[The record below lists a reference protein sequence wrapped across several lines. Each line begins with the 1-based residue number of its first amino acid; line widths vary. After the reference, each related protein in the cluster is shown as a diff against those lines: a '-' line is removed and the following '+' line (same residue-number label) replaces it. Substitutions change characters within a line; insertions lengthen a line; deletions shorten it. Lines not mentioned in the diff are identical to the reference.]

1 MTVKKLFKTE
11 NLPRFT
17 LAAGVLGLLLRV
29 MLYIIGTDEKGL
41 FITGHPAAVL
51 TWLLVAITLV
61 AIGVYVMPLKQT
73 PVYKKMFPAAKLP
86 FIGCIVAGV
95 GILAVDLFEF
105 LGQAD
110 PVTTICLIVGIVAA
124 GCLLYTGYC
133 RYLGIHPG
141 FLFRA
146 MVTVY
151 FIVHLVSQYRMWSA
165 EPELQAYFFQMM
177 ASIFLML
184 SAYFRATLD
193 AGIGNRRKYVFAN
206 QGAVFFCCLA
216 CVGESGL
223 FYLTMGFWM
232 FTECCSLKRIRR
244 VQAKNVAMYLPVP
257 VRYCISTLES
267 AGYEAY
273 VVGGCVRDALLGLT
287 PKDYDLCTSAKPNV
301 VADLFADHKL
311 VRSGEKHGTI
321 GVIIDKKV
329 YEITTFRTEGGY
341 ADSRHP
347 DWVCF
352 VSDIK
357 EDLARRDFTV
367 NAIAYSQKT
376 GFVDPWG
383 GQEDLRNKVL
393 RAVGEPSK
401 RFGEDPLRI
410 LRGMRFATRFRLQVE
425 EQTLLSMRNL
435 VPLMDT
441 LAKERVYDELC
452 KILPLVHAEDVLQYA
467 PILTQVIPELG
478 ACVNFDQRS
487 PHHAYD
493 LFTHIAHVTGNVTD
507 ELPLRWA
514 ALLHDI
520 GKPDTF
526 TQDETGRGHFHG
538 HAEVSADKAEEILFR
553 LKAPTA
559 LREQVALLIRHHMTA
574 FEPSKKVLR
583 RRITRFGMEN
593 CKLLLNLQRSDDAS
607 KGTPANNDF
616 FNEIE
621 DLLAEIEKE
630 NTCLTTRDLAINGK
644 DLLDLG
650 FTPGPQIGKAL
661 TALLECVQDEILT
674 NTKEDLLPA
683 AKRLKE

>member
-1 MTVKKLFKTE
+1 MKKLFKSE

-17 LAAGVLGLLLRV
+17 LIAGSLGLLLRV
-29 MLYIIGTDEKGL
+29 LLYLTGIDEKGL
-41 FITGHPAAVL
+41 FASGHPAAIL
-51 TWLLVAITLV
+51 TLILSVISV
-61 AIGVYVMPLKQT
+61 IAIGIYVLPLKQT

-86 FIGCIVAGV
+86 FIGSIVAATGMLGV
-95 GILAVDLFEF
+95 NLYEL

-110 PVTTICLIVGIVAA
+110 PITTICLVLGILSA

-133 RYLGIHPG
+133 RLLGIHPG
-141 FLFRA
+141 FLLRA
-146 MVTVY
+146 LVTVY
-151 FIVHLVSQYRMWSA
+151 FVVHLVSQYRMWSA
-165 EPELQAYFFQMM
+165 EPELQKYFFQMM

-184 SAYFRATLD
+184 SIYFRSTLD
-193 AGIGNRRKYVFAN
+193 AGTGSRRKYAFAN
-206 QGAVFFCCLA
+206 QCALFFCFLA

-244 VQAKNVAMYLPVP
+244 VQSKNVAMYLPVS

-287 PKDYDLCTSAKPNV
+287 PKDYDLCTNAKPDV
-301 VADLFADHKL
+301 VADLFSDHKL

-321 GVIIDKKV
+321 GVVIDKKL

-357 EDLARRDFTV
+357 EDLARRDFTI

-383 GQEDLRNKVL
+383 GQDDLKNKVL
-393 RAVGEPSK
+393 RAVGEPSV

-425 EQTLLSMRNL
+425 EQTLLAMKNL

-441 LAKERVYDELC
+441 LARERVFDELC
-452 KILPLVHAEDVLQYA
+452 KILPLVQAKDLLQYT
-467 PILTQVIPELG
+467 PILTQVIPEL
-478 ACVNFDQRS
+478 APCVDFDQRS
-487 PHHAYD
+487 PHHAFD

-538 HAEVSADKAEEILFR
+538 HAEASAKKAESILFR

-559 LREQVALLIRHHMTA
+559 LREQVVLLITHHMTA
-574 FEPSKKVLR
+574 FEPNKKVLR

-593 CKLLLNLQRSDDAS
+593 CKLLLNLQRADDAS
-607 KGTPANNDF
+607 KGTKADSTF

-621 DLLAEIEKE
+621 DLLKEIEKE

-650 FTPGPQIGKAL
+650 FEPGPQVGKVL

-683 AKRLKE
+683 AQRLKE